1 MNSFWVY
8 VVFLIGHIHPVCSLF
23 EKQYILKNLIQIC
36 MSLL

>member
-1 MNSFWVY
+1 MNIFWVY

-23 EKQYILKNLIQIC
+23 EKQSILKNLIQ